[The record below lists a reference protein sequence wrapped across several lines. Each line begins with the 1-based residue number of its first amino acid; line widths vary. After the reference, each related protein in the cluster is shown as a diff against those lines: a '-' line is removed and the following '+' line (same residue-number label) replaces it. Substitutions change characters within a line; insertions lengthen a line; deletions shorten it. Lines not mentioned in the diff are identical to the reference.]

1 MQRRELLISSIIVH
15 AARHHGGAE
24 IVSRRD
30 DGRLDRT
37 NYRAVEHRARR
48 LGAVLREL
56 GVRPGDRVGTLAMNS
71 DRHLELYYAISGIGA
86 VCHTINPRLSHADIA
101 YIASDAEDGLI
112 CVDPGFLPIIEAVAP
127 ALATVL
133 RGVVVMADAVG
144 IPRCILPP
152 GMQLYC
158 YETLLAG
165 GADAPDWP
173 VFGEHS
179 ASALCYTSG
188 TTGRPKGV
196 LFSHRSTVL
205 MAMMMNFADTLGLR
219 AVDRVLPVVPMFH
232 VNAWG
237 IPYIAPMAGAALI
250 LPGRH
255 LDPVTLLGLLNGE
268 RATVSGGVPTVWLGV
283 LAELRQSGQRFATL
297 RRILSGGA
305 AVPRALM
312 AEYTQEGVHIHHA
325 WGMTE
330 SSPVAT
336 WNAPLA
342 STAALDTDAA
352 LDQQVTQGRTVY
364 GVDVRAE
371 AEDGTEAPW
380 DGQTQGNLTF
390 RGHWVASAYFRRPET
405 SVGDD
410 GWFPTGDVGR
420 MDPDGFVVLT
430 DRTKDLIKSGG
441 EWISS
446 IELENIAAGH
456 PDVAEAAA
464 IAVPDVKWGERPL
477 LIVVP
482 RPGCAPTED
491 ALRAY
496 FMGKVPGWSVPDR
509 VVVAEGLPHG
519 ATGKVLKTELRRI
532 YGATPGLLHPSGPGT
547 LRPPVG

>member
-1 MQRRELLISSIIVH
+1 MLEGLMQRRGLLISSIITH

-24 IVSRRD
+24 IVSRRE
-30 DGRLDRT
+30 DGRLERT
-37 NYRAVEHRARR
+37 DYRTVERRARR
-48 LGAVLREL
+48 LAAVLQEL
-56 GVRPGDRVGTLAMNS
+56 GVQPGDRVGTLAMNS

-101 YIASDAEDGLI
+101 YIAADAEDGLI
-112 CVDPGFLPIIEAVAP
+112 FTDPGFLPIIEAVAP
-127 ALATVL
+127 ALAGML
-133 RGVVVMADAVG
+133 RAVVVMDGSEPHA
-144 IPRCILPP
+144 ILPP
-152 GMQLYC
+152 GMGLYG
-158 YETLLAG
+158 YEALLS
-165 GADAPDWP
+165 GAMEVPEWP
-173 VFGEHS
+173 EFDEHA

-219 AVDRVLPVVPMFH
+219 ATDRVLPIVPMFH

-237 IPYIAPMAGAALI
+237 IPYVAPMAGAALI
-250 LPGRH
+250 FPGRQ
-255 LDPVTLLGLLNGE
+255 LDPVSLLDLLNGE

-283 LAELRQSGQRFATL
+283 LAELRRSGARFETL

-312 AEYTQEGVHIHHA
+312 AEYAKEGVHIHHA

-342 STAALDTDAA
+342 STAGLNPEAA
-352 LDQQVTQGRTVY
+352 LDQQATQGRTVF
-364 GVDVRAE
+364 GVDVRTE
-371 AEDGTEAPW
+371 REDGTEAPW
-380 DGQTQGNLTF
+380 DGAAQGNLVF
-390 RGHWVASAYFRRPET
+390 RGHWVASAYFRRPDT

-420 MDPDGFVVLT
+420 IDPDGFVVLT

-456 PDVAEAAA
+456 ADVAEAAA
-464 IAVPDVKWGERPL
+464 IAVPDEKWGERPL

-482 RPGCAPTED
+482 RPGCQPTE
-491 ALRAY
+491 AAMLA
-496 FMGKVPGWSVPDR
+496 FFEGKVPRWSMPDR

-519 ATGKVLKTELRRI
+519 ATGKVLKTELRRLYAHRHCEPLGEAI
-532 YGATPGLLHPSGPGT
+532 QGP
-547 LRPPVG
+547 R